1 MAVANTSG
9 SILAAIQ
16 GLGFLLS
23 TQALATTVVR
33 SVYDSLRSIISRLA
47 ITFLVFG
54 ADATVSL
61 IKCQSLLTHLLYFVD
76 CWHIK
81 CELG

>member
-9 SILAAIQ
+9 SILAAIE

-61 IKCQSLLTHLLYFVD
+61 IKFQTFYNSSFVFCRLLAYQV
-76 CWHIK
+76 
-81 CELG
+81 